1 MSELMGPTVTITQQ
15 EYAEL
20 LIAADKL
27 RRLENGGVDN
37 WEWYGESL
45 RSSEDDE
52 QSHWDYAESLKC
64 DAMSGTLEKQ

>member
-1 MSELMGPTVTITQQ
+1 MAELVGQTVTITQQ
-15 EYAEL
+15 EYSEL

-37 WEWYGESL
+37 WEWYSESL
-45 RSSEDDE
+45 RSSEDEE
-52 QSHWDYAESLKC
+52 QSHWDYAESLKY